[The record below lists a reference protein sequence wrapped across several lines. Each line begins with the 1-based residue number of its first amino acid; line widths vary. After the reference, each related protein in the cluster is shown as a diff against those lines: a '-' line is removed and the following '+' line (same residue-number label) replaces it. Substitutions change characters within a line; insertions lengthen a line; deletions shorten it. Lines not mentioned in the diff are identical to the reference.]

1 MHAFYYI
8 TLLASNV
15 EVAGAIQKRL
25 LRAAR
30 HRGANW
36 LFALGRVRRRTEG
49 ERTSRWIEMAGASK
63 VAGLLPQGR
72 MPFGARPSGKIVA
85 TIS

>member
-30 HRGANW
+30 HPGASSRSRWAVRG
-36 LFALGRVRRRTEG
+36 RTEG